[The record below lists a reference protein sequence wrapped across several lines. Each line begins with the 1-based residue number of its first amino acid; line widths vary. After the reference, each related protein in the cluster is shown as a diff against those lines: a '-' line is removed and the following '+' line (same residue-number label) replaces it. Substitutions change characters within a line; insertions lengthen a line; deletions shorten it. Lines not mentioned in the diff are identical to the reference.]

1 MTARSVVVDFLF
13 LYFHC
18 VLLGVMHVSFVLC
31 AVLPYY
37 INSYYS

>member
-1 MTARSVVVDFLF
+1 MTARSVVVVVVDFVF

-18 VLLGVMHVSFVLC
+18 VLLGVMHVSFVL
-31 AVLPYY
+31 PYY